1 MKHYLALIA
10 FLFLGLLLGG
20 CIGFGTY
27 PVAQS
32 FPAPTSPKNVR
43 VFANARS
50 DVQYDVLAY
59 VSVYDQNA
67 QNKGDELRD
76 KLKEHASQLGADAII
91 AFKFNMD
98 LSGGG
103 GAQGIAIRYRK

>member
-1 MKHYLALIA
+1 MKHYSTLIVL
-10 FLFLGLLLGG
+10 LFLGLLLGG
-20 CIGFGTY
+20 CIGYGTY
-27 PVAQS
+27 PVTQS
-32 FPAPTSPKNVR
+32 FPAPTNPKDVR
-43 VFANARS
+43 IFANTKPPA
-50 DVQYDVLAY
+50 QYDVLAY

-67 QNKGDELRD
+67 QNKGDDLRD

>member
-1 MKHYLALIA
+1 MKRYSTLIVL
-10 FLFLGLLLGG
+10 LFLGLLLSG
-20 CIGFGTY
+20 CIGYGTY

-32 FPAPTSPKNVR
+32 FSAPTNPKDVR
-43 VFANARS
+43 VFANARP
-50 DVQYDVLAY
+50 DAQYDVLAY

-67 QNKGDELRD
+67 QNKGDDLRD
-76 KLKEHASQLGADAII
+76 KLKAHASQLGADAII